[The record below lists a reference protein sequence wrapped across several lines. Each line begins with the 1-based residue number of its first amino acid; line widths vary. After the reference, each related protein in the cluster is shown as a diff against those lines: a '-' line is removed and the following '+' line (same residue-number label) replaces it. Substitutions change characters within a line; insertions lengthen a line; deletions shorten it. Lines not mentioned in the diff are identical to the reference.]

1 LATIGRHAFP
11 LDRRVALLF
20 QVVSFLLA
28 PFEPLGDLL
37 AARRQVLQRNAL
49 LLIRLNKALP
59 WPLHMLALNV
69 NTVQLFLALA
79 LLPALD
85 VLP

>member
-1 LATIGRHAFP
+1 MVNIVRDVFP

-20 QVVSFLLA
+20 QVVSFLLE

-37 AARRQVLQRNAL
+37 AARRQVLQRNDL
-49 LLIRLNKALP
+49 LLIRINKALQL
-59 WPLHMLALNV
+59 PLQMLALNV
-69 NTVQLFLALA
+69 NTVQLFLELA
-79 LLPALD
+79 LLPSLD